1 MNYSQILIAFSFF
14 IIFSCQEKKAED
26 SGAADLNKQKE
37 ELLRQKEELLEE
49 KAKMLKEAE
58 KSSEKPKKEEKIAKP
73 KFTDMRGNACLI
85 GEWYFAQIND
95 KDGYTN
101 LRKSPSASSAIVAQ
115 INDGEEFQVLITNE
129 NWLRA
134 VAPDGTEGYISANR
148 VNPMYIGQ

>member
-1 MNYSQILIAFSFF
+1 MNYSQILIALSFF

-49 KAKMLKEAE
+49 KAKMLEEAE
-58 KSSEKPKKEEKIAKP
+58 KSSEQPKKEEKIAKP

-85 GEWYFAQIND
+85 GEWYF
-95 KDGYTN
+95 
-101 LRKSPSASSAIVAQ
+101 AQ